1 MLLVTSIYQGFA
13 TLFHTT
19 SLSSWA
25 SVSVCALNHQHLQL
39 VLTANRM
46 LFILLPFFLFLIF
59 CSAFSYW
66 VFILILFPLFS
77 GYTISNQCFYPD
89 PSFIQYVYTHW
100 HLSVFPFFLQLSLH
114 LKLLSLSENETILK
128 RIAVKHNH
136 G

>member
-1 MLLVTSIYQGFA
+1 MLLVNSIYQGFA

-25 SVSVCALNHQHLQL
+25 SVSVCALNHQHLQF

-66 VFILILFPLFS
+66 VSILILFPLLS
-77 GYTISNQCFYPD
+77 GYTISNQCFTLVPVLFSMFT
-89 PSFIQYVYTHW
+89 PLASICFPT
-100 HLSVFPFFLQLSLH
+100 LSATLLH
-114 LKLLSLSENETILK
+114 LKPLSLSENSSE
-128 RIAVKHNH
+128 A
-136 G
+136 